1 MRGLLPIIPMAFL
14 LSALWCMTGVPSV
27 WRENETLKI
36 ESKLLTLKRKRA
48 IMIRTGGG
56 GMIDQNSCGALIK
69 QIHDELEKNANN
81 AMRSSD
87 ITMAQCSAL
96 LILNGAPEKQMA
108 LKALERML
116 RVAQS
121 TAAGIVAR
129 LEQKGLVQGFGSPD
143 DRRIKMVRITPRG
156 VECCQRA
163 EQDMERTEQS
173 LLSGLTPTEQEI
185 FLSLLKKVR
194 DTL

>member
-1 MRGLLPIIPMAFL
+1 
-14 LSALWCMTGVPSV
+14 MTDS
-27 WRENETLKI
+27 
-36 ESKLLTLKRKRA
+36 
-48 IMIRTGGG
+48 
-56 GMIDQNSCGALIK
+56 NSCGALIK

-81 AMRSSD
+81 AMRSHD

-96 LILNGAPEKQMA
+96 LILNGTPEKQMA
-108 LKALERML
+108 LKELERML

-129 LEQKGLVQGFGSPD
+129 LEQKGLAEGFGSPD
-143 DRRIKMVRITPRG
+143 DKRIKMVRITPQG
-156 VECCQRA
+156 IECCKNAR
-163 EQDMERTEQS
+163 QDMEQAEES
-173 LLSGLTPTEQEI
+173 LLSGLTATERGI

>member
-1 MRGLLPIIPMAFL
+1 M
-14 LSALWCMTGVPSV
+14 
-27 WRENETLKI
+27 K
-36 ESKLLTLKRKRA
+36 
-48 IMIRTGGG
+48 
-56 GMIDQNSCGALIK
+56 DQNSCGALIK

-81 AMRSSD
+81 AMRVYD

-96 LILNGAPEKQMA
+96 MILNRASEKQMA
-108 LKALERML
+108 LKELERGL

-129 LEQKGLVQGFGSPD
+129 LEQKGLVAGFGSLD
-143 DRRIKMVRITPRG
+143 DKRIKMVRITQQG
-156 VECCQRA
+156 IECCQRA
-163 EQDMERTEQS
+163 EQDMEQAETM
-173 LLSGLTPTEQEI
+173 LLSGLTITEQGI